1 MAAPDGYAVKWIDFL
16 GTQRP
21 ILCQAQDGPCPLLAV
36 ANVFLLLGRLALP
49 PGSPYLA
56 HTELVNALGHYLQT
70 HPLGGQGPDAEFFV
84 AAALECLTKL
94 AAGLI
99 VDPIFSGPLAFH
111 ANPGADFFENS
122 EIRLCHAWVLDA
134 AAAPPELVAQLADA
148 PSHEQASARA
158 ATLGEDAGAA
168 LAAWVQLPEQA
179 TVHGVRCVARCLRNL
194 ELATLF
200 RAKHFSVVF
209 KRCCCPPRH
218 VGACACPQSA
228 ILLCELLTSTAYL
241 AEPAAVWQTLE
252 PTEVCLKGAATI
264 LGANFE
270 PPRGVQLH
278 MPQREPPRPEG
289 APEGAPDDWDSMPP
303 AERKAFMAALTE
315 SKSSASSPSS
325 SARSA
330 AAAAATSAQGA
341 SSSSGSSGGGGGG
354 GGGGSRGGSSS
365 QGGLSTSAVGK
376 HDRTRQQA
384 MTIGAARLESMA
396 RQKALAAAGGGGGS
410 SGAGGPGGGGAPS
423 PPPQQQRQQQQQQQ
437 SPGKDK
443 GCSIC

>member
-36 ANVFLLLGRLALP
+36 AHVVLLLGRLVLP
-49 PGSPYLA
+49 SGTPWYQHA
-56 HTELVNALGHYLQT
+56 DLVNALGHYLQT
-70 HPLGGQGPDAEFFV
+70 HPQGQGPDAEFFV
-84 AAALECLTKL
+84 AAALDCLSKL
-94 AAGLI
+94 ATGLI
-99 VDPIFSGPLAFH
+99 VDPLFTGPLDFH

-122 EIRLCHAWVLDA
+122 DIRLCHAWVLDA
-134 AAAPPELVAQLADA
+134 PAAAPALVAQLAAA
-148 PSHEQASARA
+148 PSHEQASAKA
-158 ATLGEDAGAA
+158 TTLGEDDAAGAA

-179 TVHGVRCVARCLRNL
+179 TVHGVRCLARCLRNL

-200 RAKHFSVVF
+200 RAKHFSVVL

-218 VGACACPQSA
+218 VGACACPLAS

-241 AEPAAVWQTLE
+241 AEPEAVWQTLE

-264 LGANFE
+264 LRANFE
-270 PPRGVQLH
+270 PPHGVQLQL
-278 MPQREPPRPEG
+278 PQREPPAAAPPPQRSQPPPPEG
-289 APEGAPDDWDSMPP
+289 APEDWGSMVP
-303 AERKAFMAALTE
+303 AEREAFMLALAQ
-315 SKSSASSPSS
+315 SVSSASASSSSPSS

-330 AAAAATSAQGA
+330 AGAAAASALG
-341 SSSSGSSGGGGGG
+341 SGGGSGGGGGG
-354 GGGGSRGGSSS
+354 GGGGSRGSGR
-365 QGGLSTSAVGK
+365 QARLPTTAVGK

-396 RQKALAAAGGGGGS
+396 RQKAQAEAGGGGG
-410 SGAGGPGGGGAPS
+410 GGGAS
-423 PPPQQQRQQQQQQQ
+423 PPQQQQRRQQP
-437 SPGKDK
+437 SPPGGQDK